1 MPHMTHRF
9 ATGKKPAVADDIVT
23 RLREARIYNCY
34 SCVEY
39 GYDDEC
45 DCASRRLLHNDAAD
59 EIELMR
65 MVIDQLGE
73 ALKTCRPWI
82 DDFEQGD
89 LALESWDKFR
99 RG

>member
-1 MPHMTHRF
+1 
-9 ATGKKPAVADDIVT
+9 VADDIVT

-59 EIELMR
+59 EIERLR
-65 MVIDQLGE
+65 AELEEAYDACRYALADSPRWQENCATVIATWE
-73 ALKTCRPWI
+73 A
-82 DDFEQGD
+82 
-89 LALESWDKFR
+89 R